1 MHSSVKMNTPV
12 EFINVMPL
20 ENSPLISRCE
30 IKVCYVGEKPNRNGS
45 IITKEVATEMAPSLR
60 GCPIVGYYNE
70 TKEDFEGHNSIIDIS
85 NGQWKVKDTTK
96 PYGFVDLNARVW
108 FQKFLD
114 DSMNEHEYLMTEGWL
129 WTSQYPE
136 CRRILSQGN
145 NQSMELDED
154 TLKANWADPDNSG
167 FEFFIINE
175 AMISKLCILGEDVEP
190 CFEGANVT
198 APSFQFAYDD
208 GFKEQ
213 LLTMMNELKEYL
225 NKGGVE
231 VPNEEIKDGVEEVL
245 EVIEE
250 EVPVVE
256 EPQVEEPAI
265 ETPVEVEE
273 PEEDK
278 NEQIIIEETQEYQ
291 ELNEKYSALTTSYE
305 EALETISQLE
315 NKVSSYEALND
326 ELTQLRAFKAKIEKQ
341 EKQKM
346 IDSFYML
353 SKEEKADVIAN
364 IDTYSLED
372 IEAKLS
378 IICVRNKVSFN
389 LDEDNNNVVTTYNIN
404 QESYEEEVPAWV
416 RALRSVANDM

>member
-114 DSMNEHEYLMTEGWL
+114 DGMNEHEYLMTEGWL

>member
-114 DSMNEHEYLMTEGWL
+114 DGMNEHEYLMTEGWL

-256 EPQVEEPAI
+256 ESQVEESAI

>member
-1 MHSSVKMNTPV
+1 MHSSIKMNTPV
-12 EFINVMPL
+12 EFINVLPL

-85 NGQWKVKDTTK
+85 NGQWKVKDTTR

-114 DSMNEHEYLMTEGWL
+114 DGMNEHEYLMTEGWL

-250 EVPVVE
+250 VPVVE
-256 EPQVEEPAI
+256 EPQVEEPVI

-273 PEEDK
+273 PVEDK
-278 NEQIIIEETQEYQ
+278 NEQIVIEETQEYQ

-404 QESYEEEVPAWV
+404 QDSYEEEVPAWV

>member
-1 MHSSVKMNTPV
+1 MHSSIKMNTPV

-85 NGQWKVKDTTK
+85 NGQWKVKDTTR

-114 DSMNEHEYLMTEGWL
+114 DGMNEHEYLMTEGWL

-250 EVPVVE
+250 VPVVE
-256 EPQVEEPAI
+256 EPQVEEPVI

-273 PEEDK
+273 PVEDK
-278 NEQIIIEETQEYQ
+278 NEQIVIEETQEYQ

-404 QESYEEEVPAWV
+404 QDSYEEEVPAWV